1 MPNDLY
7 TTSGEQL
14 TGVPWNVYPRPQ
26 LKRDSFLCLNGEWEF
41 AETETDQLPT
51 AYGERIRV
59 PFAPESLL
67 SGIHRT
73 FKRHARLFYRRTFS
87 LPDGFV
93 NGRVL
98 LHFGAV
104 DQHATVY
111 LNGTLLGEH
120 HGGYQPFSFDITEH
134 LQEENTLVVRA
145 TDDLYNHVLPYGKQT
160 ETPHGMWYTP
170 VTGIWQTVWCES
182 VPDTYIRALRLETE
196 ADRVHITADGVSDGT
211 VTVGD
216 ITAPLTNGKTTIVFD
231 EPHLW
236 SPEDP
241 HLYTATITA
250 GDDTVQ
256 TYFALRTLTVETVDG
271 IPRLCLNGKP
281 YFFHG
286 LLDQGYYSDGL
297 FLPATPEGFTEDI
310 LAMKNLGFNTLRKHI
325 KVEPEQFYY
334 DCDRLGMVVFQDM
347 VNNGD
352 YSFLR
357 DTALPTVGLKKRNDK
372 RLHRDPATREAFL
385 TGMAQT
391 VEQLYN
397 HPSLCYWTIFNE
409 GWGQFD
415 GASAYKQLQWLDA
428 TRFIDT
434 ASGWFSGVP
443 SDVMSLHVYFKPVKL
458 PKSDKPLVLS
468 EFGGYSHK
476 VNGHVFNDKEY
487 GYRSFA
493 DREAFEKAL
502 IDLYETQV
510 IPAVKQGLC
519 AAVYTQVSDIEEE
532 INGLL
537 TYDRKVC
544 KVSHETMCNIAKG
557 LQITQN

>member
-1 MPNDLY
+1 MPHNLY
-7 TTSGEQL
+7 TTKGEQL
-14 TGVPWNVYPRPQ
+14 HGVPWNAYPRPQ
-26 LKRDSFLCLNGEWEF
+26 LRRDSFLCLNGEWEF
-41 AETETDQLPT
+41 AEVYRDEQPTDYP
-51 AYGERIRV
+51 ERIRV

-73 FKRHARLFYRRTFS
+73 FSRGVHLYYRRTFS
-87 LPDGFV
+87 LPDGFAG
-93 NGRVL
+93 GRVL

-111 LNGTLLGEH
+111 LNGVCLGEH
-120 HGGYQPFSFDITEH
+120 HGGYQPFSFDITAQ
-134 LQEENTLVVRA
+134 LQAENTLVVCA
-145 TDDLYNHVLPYGKQT
+145 TDDLHDHVLPYGKQT
-160 ETPHGMWYTP
+160 ETPGGMWYTP

-182 VPDTYIRALRLETE
+182 VPETYVRALRIDTE
-196 ADRVHITADGVSDGT
+196 VDRAHITADGVNDGV

-216 ITAPLTNGKTTIVFD
+216 ISVPLTNGKATIVFD

-241 HLYTATITA
+241 YLYTATLSV
-250 GDDTVQ
+250 GDDTVH
-256 TYFALRTLTVETVDG
+256 TYFALRTLNVKTVDG
-271 IPRLCLNGKP
+271 TPRLCLNGKP

-297 FLPATPEGFTEDI
+297 FLPATPDGFADDI
-310 LAMKNLGFNTLRKHI
+310 AAMKRLGFNTLRKHI

-334 DCDRLGMVVFQDM
+334 ECDRLGMVVFQDM

-352 YSFLR
+352 YSFWR
-357 DTALPTVGLKKRNDK
+357 DTALPTIGLKKRNDK
-372 RLHRDPATREAFL
+372 RLHRNPATRQAFL

-397 HPSLCYWTIFNE
+397 HPCICYWTIFNE

-415 GASAYKQLQWLDA
+415 GASAYEQLKTLDT

-443 SDVMSLHVYFKPVKL
+443 SDVTSLHVYFKPVKL
-458 PKSDKPLVLS
+458 KKSDKPLVLS

-476 VNGHVFNDKEY
+476 VTEHVYNDKEY

-519 AAVYTQVSDIEEE
+519 ATVYTQVSDIEEE

-544 KVSHETMCNIAKG
+544 KVSEKAMIAIAKQ
-557 LQITQN
+557 LQI